1 MTKVDDEIEEMTQTI
16 LSELETKSS
25 WDLSES
31 LHAKKA
37 LLLCDLDHT
46 RGVLLEMR
54 NASPG
59 ERSEI
64 EKGAI
69 IKALLY
75 STWLQRLYFVIRSAI
90 MGLIGAVITLSA
102 VAFLG
107 RVDAYEVLALG
118 TLSFALSLIISRLFD
133 AQVMGITKGIVRY
146 LANHE
151 RIRDIVMDHV

>member
-1 MTKVDDEIEEMTQTI
+1 MTKVDDEIERMTQVI
-16 LSELETKSS
+16 LSELEMKSS

-46 RGVLLEMR
+46 NGVLLEMR

-59 ERSEI
+59 EKSDI
-64 EKGAI
+64 EKRAI

-75 STWLQRLYFVIRSAI
+75 STWLQRLYFVIRSCI
-90 MGLIGAVITLSA
+90 MGLIGAVITLSV

-107 RVDAYEVLALG
+107 SVDVYEVLALG
-118 TLSFALSLIISRLFD
+118 TLSYVLPLIISRLFD
-133 AQVMGITKGIVRY
+133 SQIMGVTKSIVRH
-146 LANHE
+146 LASHE
-151 RIRDIVMDHV
+151 RIRDFVMDHV